1 MTLKV
6 IGYLPFKKSKCSFN
20 FFQDINNNM
29 SRIYLHRGSKQFKFK
44 NWLLSPQLKSFKS
57 IINTILGTRILK
69 ILTTSLIINV
79 NINAPSWLFDQSTK
93 SCEFIGA
100 VRVGARTSD
109 SWLKLQWQQ
118 SAYKSVSLGFRILLI
133 LKPNCLGQEPK
144 IVRRMYIHDALIYS
158 RHW

>member
-1 MTLKV
+1 MPFTSSSP
-6 IGYLPFKKSKCSFN
+6 LPLCSLHPLGEKPSLYSTHHKHSSFSN
-20 FFQDINNNM
+20 FQ
-29 SRIYLHRGSKQFKFK
+29 FK

-158 RHW
+158 RHC